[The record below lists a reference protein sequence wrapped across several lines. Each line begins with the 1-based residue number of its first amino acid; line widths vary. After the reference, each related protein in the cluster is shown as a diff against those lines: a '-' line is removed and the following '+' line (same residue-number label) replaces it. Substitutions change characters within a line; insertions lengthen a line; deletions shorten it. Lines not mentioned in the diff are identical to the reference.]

1 MKKKKIY
8 CPSCQK
14 AYLPTDQV
22 VLNRAHTVL
31 HMDCPDKSNQ
41 PYIDEGTFEEIVK
54 KYSFFDNR
62 LLK

>member
-1 MKKKKIY
+1 MKKKIY
-8 CPSCQK
+8 CPQCQN

-22 VLNRAHTVL
+22 VLNKLHTLL
-31 HMDCPDKSNQ
+31 HMDCPDNENH

-54 KYSFFDNR
+54 KYSFFDNK